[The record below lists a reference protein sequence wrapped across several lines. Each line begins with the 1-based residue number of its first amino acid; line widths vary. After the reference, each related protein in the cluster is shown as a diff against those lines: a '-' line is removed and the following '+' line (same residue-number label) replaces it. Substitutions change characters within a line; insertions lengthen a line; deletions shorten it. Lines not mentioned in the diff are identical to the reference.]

1 MTETDL
7 DVVTTIHLESFPPD
21 GRTTRDVAE
30 AQMRDELAR
39 AWSFVRVIEVDGAV
53 VGFCLFWK
61 VVDELHLLDVAVL
74 PAARRR
80 GLGERLVV
88 DMLGIARGAGART
101 VFLEVRRSNQPAIGL
116 YRKLGFWASGVRA
129 GYYADGEDAVEMTL
143 GLDAAGL
150 VVPHEDEVAL

>member
-1 MTETDL
+1 MTEADL

-39 AWSFVRVIEVDGAV
+39 AWSYLRVVELDGVV
-53 VGFCLFWK
+53 VGFCLFWR

-74 PAARRR
+74 PPARRR

-88 DMLGIARGAGART
+88 DMLEIARGVGTRS
-101 VFLEVRRSNQPAIGL
+101 VFLEVRRSNHPAIGL
-116 YRKLGFWASGVRA
+116 YRKLGFWASGLRA
-129 GYYADGEDAVEMTL
+129 GYYSDGEDAVEMTL
-143 GLDAAGL
+143 GLDASGL
-150 VVPHEDEVAL
+150 VVPHEDEVGL